1 MTTARSKQICL
12 EQTPWYHVTTRC
24 VRRAFICG
32 YDSLSERDFTHRKQW
47 IEDRLLFL
55 VQVFCIDMAAFAVL
69 SNHYHV
75 VLKINRDQALSLD
88 DAAVI
93 DRWTQLYPTNP
104 LIKRLSTKEPLNEEE
119 SQHLNEKLPIWRHEL
134 GNISR
139 FMALVNQF
147 IARKSNTEDGCKGRF
162 WEHRFTSQAILDDDA
177 LIRTL
182 AYVDLN
188 PVRAGIAATPEASE
202 HTSIHRRLQ
211 SETDDSGSVI
221 GLLPFRQQPNNEG
234 LNLEGSVSVL
244 PMGFDDYLALLDWTG
259 RRLRNNKSGHIHAD
273 VPDIFTRLNYSPA
286 QWLKSH
292 QSNTTWQQ
300 RALGSVE
307 RIRNY
312 CETLQRRWIW
322 QATDHEIC

>member
-55 VQVFCIDMAAFAVL
+55 VQIFCIDIASYAIL
-69 SNHYHV
+69 GNHYHV
-75 VLKINRDQALSLD
+75 VLKINRDEARSLD

-104 LIKRLSTKEPLNEEE
+104 LIKRLNTNELLSEDE
-119 SQHLNEKLPIWRHEL
+119 SRLLNEKIPVWRHEL

-139 FMALVNQF
+139 FMASVNQF
-147 IARKSNTEDGCKGRF
+147 IARKSNIEDGCKGRF
-162 WEHRFTSQAILDDDA
+162 WEHRFTSQAILDNDA
-177 LIRTL
+177 LLRTL

-202 HTSIHRRLQ
+202 HTSIHRRL
-211 SETDDSGSVI
+211 TTLDNGSDTSI
-221 GLLPFRQQPNNEG
+221 GLLPFQQQSINQRA
-234 LNLEGSVSVL
+234 SL
-244 PMGFDDYLALLDWTG
+244 PTTDTAIPISFYDYLTLLDWTG
-259 RRLRNNKSGHIHAD
+259 RQIRNNKRGHIHTNA
-273 VPDIFTRLNYSPA
+273 PDIFKRLNYSPE

-292 QSNTTWQQ
+292 QSNITWKQ
-300 RALGSVE
+300 RAFGSVE
-307 RIRNY
+307 RIRSY
-312 CETLQRRWIW
+312 CDELKRRWIW
-322 QATDHEIC
+322 QAADHEIH